1 MKQIKL
7 YYEDVVI
14 NLKDEISKCCY
25 VSMLTDASRINKSS
39 FITTTVLYIKDGDF
53 NSHVLQTR

>member
-14 NLKDEISKCCY
+14 NLKDEISNCCY
-25 VSMLTDASRINKSS
+25 VSMLTDASSINQSS

-53 NSHVLQTR
+53 NSHVSQTR